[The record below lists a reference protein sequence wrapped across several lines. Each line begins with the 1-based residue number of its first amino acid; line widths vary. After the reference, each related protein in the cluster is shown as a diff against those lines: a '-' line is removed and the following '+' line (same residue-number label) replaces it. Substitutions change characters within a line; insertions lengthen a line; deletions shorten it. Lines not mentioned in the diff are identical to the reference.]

1 MSLNDS
7 FIKEVS
13 EEVRRDKLFKYI
25 KKYSWLGIV
34 SILIIVLFVAYNE
47 WKKNNE
53 KINYQLNGDELTL
66 VLNKF
71 SDDQNFNDYVTYI
84 ERNKPGQILA
94 ILNPLFLNKEN
105 NIKTKLQYLN
115 NIEND
120 ESSPQVLRDLALF
133 YQFHLGDKTYDEKFQ
148 ILNKLSGPDRP
159 FRLLAIEGKINL
171 FLEKGLF
178 NEALEEIDIVQP
190 ELSNSLSLN
199 NRLNNLKTVIES
211 LIK

>member
-25 KKYSWLGIV
+25 KKYSWIGIIA
-34 SILIIVLFVAYNE
+34 ILIIVFIVAYNE
-47 WKKNNE
+47 WKKNYE
-53 KINYQLNGDELTL
+53 KINYQSNGDELTL

-71 SDDQNFNDYVTYI
+71 SNDQDFNDYSSYI
-84 ERNKPGQILA
+84 AKNKPGYSLA
-94 ILNPLFLNKEN
+94 ILNPLFLSQKN
-105 NIKTKLQYLN
+105 NVKTKLQYLRN
-115 NIEND
+115 LEND

-133 YQFHLGDKTYDEKFQ
+133 YQFHLGEKTYDEKFQ

-171 FLEKGLF
+171 FLEKGLY
-178 NEALEEIDIVQP
+178 NEALQEIDIVQP
-190 ELSNSLSLN
+190 ELTNALSLN
-199 NRLNNLKTVIES
+199 NILNNLKTVIES

>member
-25 KKYSWLGIV
+25 KKYSWFGIV
-34 SILIIVLFVAYNE
+34 SILIIIFIVAYNE

-71 SDDQNFNDYVTYI
+71 SNDQNFNNYSTYI
-84 ERNKPGQILA
+84 EKNKPGHTLA
-94 ILNPLFLNKEN
+94 ILNPLFLNQKN

-115 NIEND
+115 KIEND

-133 YQFHLGDKTYDEKFQ
+133 YQFHLGDKTYDEKFR

-171 FLEKGLF
+171 FLEKGLY

-199 NRLNNLKTVIES
+199 NRLNNLKIVIET

>member
-7 FIKEVS
+7 FIKDVT

-25 KKYSWLGIV
+25 KKYSWFGFVAIFIIV
-34 SILIIVLFVAYNE
+34 SIVAFNE

-53 KINYQLNGDELTL
+53 KINYQLNGDELSFF
-66 VLNKF
+66 LNKF
-71 SDDQNFNDYVTYI
+71 SNDQNFEDYSSYI
-84 ERNKPGQILA
+84 EQNKPGYILA
-94 ILNPLFLNKEN
+94 ILNPSFLMQESNV
-105 NIKTKLQYLN
+105 KTKLQYLN

-133 YQFHLGDKTYDEKFQ
+133 YQVYLGDKTYDEKFV

-171 FLEKGLF
+171 FLEKGLY
-178 NEALEEIDIVQP
+178 NEALAEIDIVQP
-190 ELSNSLSLN
+190 ELSNSPSLN
-199 NRLNNLKTVIES
+199 NRLNNLKTILETS
-211 LIK
+211 IK

>member
-25 KKYSWLGIV
+25 KKYSWYGIV
-34 SILIIVLFVAYNE
+34 TILLIVLIVAYNE
-47 WKKNNE
+47 WKKNNN
-53 KINYQLNGDELTL
+53 KINHQLNGDELTL
-66 VLNKF
+66 VLKKF
-71 SDDQNFNDYVTYI
+71 SNDQNFDDYSTYI
-84 ERNKPGQILA
+84 EKNKPGYTLA
-94 ILNPLFLNKEN
+94 ILNPLFLNQKN
-105 NIKTKLQYLN
+105 NIKIKLEYLK

-133 YQFHLGDKTYDEKFQ
+133 YQFYLGDKTYEEKFQ

-159 FRLLAIEGKINL
+159 FRLLAIEGKIDL
-171 FLEKGLF
+171 FLENGLYD
-178 NEALEEIDIVQP
+178 EALEEIDIVQP

-211 LIK
+211 LN